1 MLLMS
6 EGSVTETTNGWIGT
20 ARTGGLFSFFSVLQ
34 LALAFR
40 WAYFWTGSAWRIRR
54 TRNGMGWDGKSSG
67 SFFGGYFMLLVGRNG
82 VEWDS
87 TICCGC
93 LLACLACGSGV
104 CQTYYLL
111 YCLGVFELFLS
122 GCKTFSSSLEYHARP
137 DYLPMLYQIYTCT
150 HTHTQRDA
158 HISWV
163 HTHPSI
169 PTHTSTEKQRSGKR
183 GERDACIIT

>member
-6 EGSVTETTNGWIGT
+6 ERSVTETTNEWIGT
-20 ARTGGLFSFFSVLQ
+20 ARTGGLLFFFLCV
-34 LALAFR
+34 ATGIGIPVVGVF
-40 WAYFWTGSAWRIRR
+40 FWTRSAWRIRR

-137 DYLPMLYQIYTCT
+137 DYLPILYQIYTCT
-150 HTHTQRDA
+150 HTHAEGRT
-158 HISWV
+158 HILGA
-163 HTHPSI
+163 
-169 PTHTSTEKQRSGKR
+169 HTSINTY
-183 GERDACIIT
+183 TY